1 MENIKDNTDGSVIL
15 HESDE
20 NGNNLL
26 HIAAQNNNKR
36 AVKFCLLAGFDINTQ
51 NRNTGDTALHYCF
64 SFNYNTLAEYL
75 ITKGADTSIKNNKKL
90 TPYEGTTV
98 ID

>member
-1 MENIKDNTDGSVIL
+1 MKSYNCSLDICSAT
-15 HESDE
+15 DE

-36 AVKFCLLAGFDINTQ
+36 AVKFCLLSGCDINSQ

-64 SFNYNTLAEYL
+64 SFDYTVLAEYL
-75 ITKGADTSIKNNKKL
+75 ISKGANTGIQNNKKL
-90 TPYEGTTV
+90 TPYEGTTLM
-98 ID
+98 D